1 MRKEFHTSVDDSK
14 VDREKGKWW
23 TVGDSNPRLPRC
35 ERGALPAE
43 LTAHFCEAYYYNDI
57 LLVPTSLFIAVPHTT
72 NVVYAFLHEI
82 FQVDWAI

>member
-1 MRKEFHTSVDDSK
+1 MNDFMVDKE
-14 VDREKGKWW
+14 RGKWW

-57 LLVPTSLFIAVPHTT
+57 PLVPTSLFIAVPLTA
-72 NVVYAFLHEI
+72 NVAYPFLLEI
-82 FQVDWAI
+82 FQVRWTI